1 MTVFLYLEYTKGG
14 RGKRGL
20 EFLGSNFGISG
31 LKLWNFRLL
40 TLEFPVV
47 KLWILTNDHKG
58 DAVEIMAFAELFK
71 KKIKGRKKIR
81 SYVFQR

>member
-1 MTVFLYLEYTKGG
+1 M
-14 RGKRGL
+14 
-20 EFLGSNFGISG
+20 EFPIIDFGISG

-58 DAVEIMAFAELFK
+58 DAVEIMAVAELFK
-71 KKIKGRKKIR
+71 EKIKCRKKIR